1 LLLTPALS
9 SFGEERE
16 NYFVGRFPGVAAAR
30 QHRANFRSAFS
41 AAEARPAIWLY
52 SNSRQFVKFV
62 SKSFHGFGVAA
73 GVAVCPES
81 LPCGR
86 EGGGFGIRH

>member
-1 LLLTPALS
+1 MAQTSALPHLYGLIRLLTPALS

-41 AAEARPAIWLY
+41 AFEFASEKSVFIRVHPWLNLLQHL
-52 SNSRQFVKFV
+52 SAHENDDLN
-62 SKSFHGFGVAA
+62 HDI
-73 GVAVCPES
+73 
-81 LPCGR
+81 L
-86 EGGGFGIRH
+86 